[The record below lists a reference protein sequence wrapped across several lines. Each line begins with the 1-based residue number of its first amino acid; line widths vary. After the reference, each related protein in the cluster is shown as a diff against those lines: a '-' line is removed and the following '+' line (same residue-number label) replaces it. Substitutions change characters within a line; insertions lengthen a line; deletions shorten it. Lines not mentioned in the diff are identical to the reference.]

1 MEILGYFFSII
12 IGVLLGLIGGG
23 GSILAVPLLV
33 YLFKIDAVIAT
44 SYSLFIVGVS
54 SYVGVVNFLKNTKT
68 QVFTTQK
75 E

>member
-54 SYVGVVNFLKNTKT
+54 SYVGVVNFLKNFIIFFEK
-68 QVFTTQK
+68 
-75 E
+75 